1 MQGQDKEYQEVQ
13 SFKKAHA
20 LSRLLE
26 RFGISISDD
35 EYDKIVYE
43 IEEYI
48 NKPIY
53 INSDDGKSFHLVNIN
68 GTDVIFLY
76 DWDFHCLLTVYY
88 KSWFKKNTDGSWE
101 RNYRRSQSK
110 YVRAK
115 SRAQNNS
122 LRSVA
127 NVGFSDFDGY

>member
-1 MQGQDKEYQEVQ
+1 MEGHDTEYLEVQ

-20 LSRLLE
+20 LKRLLE
-26 RFGISISDD
+26 RFGISITED
-35 EYDKIVYE
+35 EYNNIVYE

-53 INSDDGKSFHLVNIN
+53 INPDDGKSFHLVNIN
-68 GTDVIFLY
+68 GTGVIFLY

-88 KSWFKKNTDGSWE
+88 KSWFKKKPDGSWE

-115 SRAQNNS
+115 SRAQNMS
-122 LRSVA
+122 LKSVA
-127 NVGFSDFDGY
+127 NADVSDWDTY